1 MRLIRVAPA
10 AVAVLAGALA
20 VADGRMVIDEPFGP
34 TNVDFQLQDRPV
46 GTARAGVAQPAFL
59 AGGPIAALPGGSLII
74 DADSGELIRANA
86 AGAAEARLQ
95 VGPGAAQLV
104 VDPVAKRAYV
114 ADRMGDRV
122 VVVALDQGLR
132 RARTIA
138 TRTEPYGLALTPDRA
153 TLLVTAVADRQLTAY
168 DVATGRERWSLALPP
183 EPRGVAV
190 SPDGRRAV
198 VGFLSTAAAAEVR
211 LTGKPQLAFRALPA
225 SMPATSGFTR
235 RTATT
240 GAADADVGRR
250 FVRAAF
256 AVSFVGNQLAV
267 IAHQT
272 SAPKQAAEGAEVR
285 STYGGGGPNS
295 VAVDHRITFLGEGGP
310 HALPRTAQALIG
322 VHQPRSLTYDGQDD
336 ILYVAGYGSDEVMA
350 IAGAATP
357 AVHLLWRRSV
367 ARLGPC
373 GPDGMAATDGGEL
386 LVYCALSRRIVRL
399 KDAAVARVTEA
410 GTGPELAKSRLSAA
424 ARRGRE
430 AFRRGRDAR
439 LSGFGVLACASCHPE
454 ARTDGLSWRI
464 QGRALQTPLLAARV
478 AGTHPYKWNGGD
490 PTLSASLRSTVQR
503 LGGSGI
509 TAETAGDLQAYLESL
524 PRPRTA
530 RVDRTAAARGK
541 TLFHDRKVGCAR
553 CHSGAKLTDRKRH
566 GIATDMDEVDTPS
579 LIAVGASAPY
589 YHDGSAATLRAVLME
604 KGTIH
609 GMGRTSALQPRQID
623 DLIAYLR
630 TL

>member
-1 MRLIRVAPA
+1 MRLIRVAPT
-10 AVAVLAGALA
+10 AVAVLAGTLA

-34 TNVDFQLQDRPV
+34 TNVDFQMQDRPV
-46 GTARAGVAQPAFL
+46 GTARSGAAQPAFL
-59 AGGPIAALPGGSLII
+59 AGGPIAALDDGALVI
-74 DADSGELIRANA
+74 DADSGELVRTNA
-86 AGAAEARLQ
+86 EGAAESHLK
-95 VGPGAAQLV
+95 VGPGASQLV
-104 VDPVAKRAYV
+104 VDPVAKQAYV
-114 ADRMGDRV
+114 ADRVGDRV
-122 VVVALDQGLR
+122 VVVAVDAGLR
-132 RARTIA
+132 RTRTIA

-153 TLLVTAVADRQLTAY
+153 TLLVTEVADRQLTAY
-168 DVATGRERWSLALPP
+168 DVKTGHERWSLALPP

-190 SPDGRRAV
+190 SPDGSRAV

-211 LTGKPQLAFRALPA
+211 LSGKPQLAFRALPT
-225 SMPATSGFTR
+225 SMPATNGFVR
-235 RTATT
+235 RTAGT
-240 GAADADVGRR
+240 GAPDPNVGRR

-272 SAPKQAAEGAEVR
+272 SAPMQAAAGAEVR

-295 VAVDHRITFLGEGGP
+295 LAVDHRITFLAEDGA
-310 HALPRTAQALIG
+310 HAMPRAAQARIG
-322 VHQPRSLTYDGQDD
+322 VHQPRALAYDGQDD
-336 ILYVAGYGSDEVMA
+336 VLYVAGYGSDEVMA

-357 AVHLLWRRSV
+357 AVHMLWRRSV

-373 GPDGMAATDGGEL
+373 GPDGLAANAGGEL
-386 LVYCALSRRIVRL
+386 LVYCSLSRRIVRL
-399 KDAAVARVTEA
+399 KAAAVAQASEA
-410 GTGPELAKSRLSAA
+410 GTGPELAKSRLSEA

-430 AFRRGRDAR
+430 AFRRGGDAR
-439 LSGFGVLACASCHPE
+439 LSSFGVLACASCHPE

-464 QGRALQTPLLAARV
+464 QGRSLQTPLLAARV

-509 TAETAGDLQAYLESL
+509 TTKTARDLQAYLESL

-530 RVDRTAAARGK
+530 RVDRAAAARGK
-541 TLFHDRKVGCAR
+541 KLFHDREVGCAR
-553 CHSGAKLTDRKRH
+553 CHSGSKLTDRKRH

-579 LIAVGASAPY
+579 LIGVGASAPY

-609 GMGRTSALQPRQID
+609 GMGRTSALRARQID